1 MSQLL
6 DKGRIVAAVSE
17 YPAKENGQP
26 LFNQDGSPK
35 MKSKWM
41 AIGELTKWQG
51 DNGEYVKREVFLQ
64 PLIGG
69 SYETREY
76 WDSENN
82 NQQQNNQQQAPQQQA
97 PQQQAQ
103 QPPAQGFDDFNEDIP
118 F

>member
-17 YPAKENGQP
+17 YQAKENGQP
-26 LFNQDGSPK
+26 LVNQDGSPK

-51 DNGEYVKREVFLQ
+51 DNGEFVKREVFLQ
-64 PLIGG
+64 PLVSG

-82 NQQQNNQQQAPQQQA
+82 QQQNNQGYQQNSQQQPQQNY
-97 PQQQAQ
+97 QQQPNNGYQ
-103 QPPAQGFDDFNEDIP
+103 RS
-118 F
+118 